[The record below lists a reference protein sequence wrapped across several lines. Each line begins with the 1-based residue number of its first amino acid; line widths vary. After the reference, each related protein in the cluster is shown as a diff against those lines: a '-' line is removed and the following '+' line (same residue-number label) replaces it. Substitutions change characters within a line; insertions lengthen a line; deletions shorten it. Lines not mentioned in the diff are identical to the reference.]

1 MDKLTIA
8 LWPVGM
14 AAVPA
19 SVADAADRIEA
30 RLAEA
35 AAAGAGLLMLPEYL
49 GEQWLAWA
57 PRDLPETEEVAWMG
71 RHGAALLERLCSLPA
86 RHGVALLAGTWPA
99 RAGAGWVNRAHLLL
113 PDGRI
118 VVQDKLCL
126 TPSEQNAAAW
136 RLETGS
142 AVRIVEWRGLRIA
155 MLVCLDIEQP
165 ALAALLQAADLDL
178 LLVPSMTRQ
187 ASGHARVTGCAKAR
201 AVELMTTVA
210 AVGCIGSI
218 PVEPP
223 RPNTGGAAV
232 YLPCEAALGHHG
244 IAVERLGIAAC
255 DGEGPLVIAR
265 DLPLGTVRELRRGGA
280 EVWPGAWPASHVRLV
295 EER

>member
-19 SVADAADRIEA
+19 SIDDAAARIES

-57 PRDLPETEEVAWMG
+57 PPDLPEAGEVAWMA
-71 RHGAALLERLCSLPA
+71 RHGAELLERLRLLPA
-86 RHGVALLAGTWPA
+86 RHDVALLAGTWPA
-99 RAGAGWVNRAHLLL
+99 RSGDGWVNRAHLLL
-113 PDGRI
+113 PDGRL

-126 TPSEQNAAAW
+126 TPSEQDPEAW
-136 RLETGS
+136 RLAPGS
-142 AVRIVEWRGLRIA
+142 QIRIVEWHGWRIA
-155 MLVCLDIEQP
+155 VLICLDIEQP
-165 ALAALLQAADLDL
+165 ALAALLQGADLDL

-187 ASGHARVTGCAKAR
+187 ASGHARVMGCAKAR
-201 AVELMTTVA
+201 AVELMTAVA

-218 PVEPP
+218 PAEPP

-232 YLPCEAALGHHG
+232 YLPCEPPLGHDG
-244 IAVERLGIAAC
+244 IAVEQLGAASR
-255 DGEGPLVIAR
+255 DGEGGLVIAR
-265 DLPLGTVRELRRGGA
+265 DLPLGMVRALRRGGA
-280 EVWPGAWPASHVRLV
+280 EVWPGPWPAGHVRMV
-295 EER
+295 EVP

>member
-19 SVADAADRIEA
+19 CVADAAARIER

-57 PRDLPETEEVAWMG
+57 PRDLPETGEVAWMG
-71 RHGAALLERLCSLPA
+71 RHGAELLELLGPLPT

-99 RAGAGWVNRAHLLL
+99 RTPAGWTNRAHLLL
-113 PDGRI
+113 PDGRL

-126 TPSEQNAAAW
+126 TPSEQDAEAW
-136 RLETGS
+136 RLDPGREI
-142 AVRIVEWRGLRIA
+142 RIVEWQGLRIA

-165 ALAALLQAADLDL
+165 ALAALLQDADLDL

-187 ASGHARVTGCAKAR
+187 ASGHARVMACAKAR
-201 AVELMTTVA
+201 AVELTTTVA

-218 PVEPP
+218 PADPP

-232 YLPCEAALGHHG
+232 YLPCEPALGHAG
-244 IAVERLGIAAC
+244 IAVEHLGIAVSDDAA
-255 DGEGPLVIAR
+255 PLVIAA
-265 DLPLGTVRELRRGGA
+265 DLPLGTVRALRHGAA
-280 EVWPGAWPASHVRLV
+280 EVWPGPWAASHVRLV
-295 EER
+295 EDR

>member
-1 MDKLTIA
+1 MDSLTIA

-14 AAVPA
+14 TAAPA
-19 SVADAADRIEA
+19 SVDAAAARIEA

-35 AAAGAGLLMLPEYL
+35 AEAGAGLLMLPEYL

-57 PRDLPETEEVAWMG
+57 PRELPETGEVSWMG
-71 RHGAALLERLCSLPA
+71 RHGAELLEWLRPLPA
-86 RHGVALLAGTWPA
+86 RYGVALLAGTWPA
-99 RAGAGWVNRAHLLL
+99 RNGPGWVNRAHLLL
-113 PDGRI
+113 PDGRL
-118 VVQDKLCL
+118 VTQDKLCL
-126 TPSEQNAAAW
+126 TPSEQDAEAW
-136 RLETGS
+136 LLETGS
-142 AVRIVEWRGLRIA
+142 AVRIVEWHGLRIA

-187 ASGHARVTGCAKAR
+187 ASGHARVMSCAKAR
-201 AVELMTTVA
+201 AVELLTTVA

-232 YLPCEAALGHHG
+232 YLPCEPALGHVG
-244 IAVERLGIAAC
+244 IAVERLGIAES
-255 DGEGPLVIAR
+255 DDSGPLVIAR
-265 DLPLGTVRELRRGGA
+265 DLPLGTVRALRRGGA
-280 EVWPGAWPASHVRLV
+280 EVWPGPWPAHHVRLV
-295 EER
+295 EDR